1 MPRAHLMTP
10 LRRFADGESVIEV
23 EGATVGEM
31 IVELD
36 RLFPGLGEMLAMGSS
51 AAVDGLIHAEPE
63 FLAVEPDADV
73 YFVAPLTGG

>member
-1 MPRAHLMTP
+1 
-10 LRRFADGESVIEV
+10 
-23 EGATVGEM
+23 M

-36 RLFPGLGEMLAMGSS
+36 RLFPGLGEMLTMGSS

-73 YFVAPLTGG
+73 YFVAPLAGG